1 MWQSLKGIINGTWIR
16 GQVEKDPSY
25 GLAVSF
31 SDNFK
36 PSEGRDYKWTLDYSV
51 KEYEQASLRAD
62 ALDDKA
68 DTLIGYLGAGS
79 TFVALGLAYGLGKGN
94 RAVLFAA
101 VPALLLLLA
110 AILLALVARIPSKLP
125 ALPYAKDALEM
136 KAGTDQIA
144 MGKFAASVW
153 TSSRSISI
161 STTKKA
167 MLVRWAYCCFGLGIA
182 WIVLCSIV
190 SSFIH

>member
-1 MWQSLKGIINGTWIR
+1 MAHGYESR
-16 GQVEKDPSY
+16 EKDPSY
-25 GLAVSF
+25 SLAVSF

-36 PSEGRDYKWTLDYSV
+36 PSDNRDYKWALDYSV
-51 KEYEQASLRAD
+51 KEYEQASLRSD

-94 RAVLFAA
+94 QAVLFAA
-101 VPALLLLLA
+101 VPALLLLLT
-110 AILLALVARIPSKLP
+110 AIILALVARIPSKLP
-125 ALPYAKDALEM
+125 ALPYTKDALEM

-144 MGKFAASVW
+144 IGKFAACVW
-153 TSSRSISI
+153 TSSHSVSI
-161 STTKKA
+161 STIKKA
-167 MLVRWAYCCFGLGIA
+167 MLVRSAYCCFAVGIM